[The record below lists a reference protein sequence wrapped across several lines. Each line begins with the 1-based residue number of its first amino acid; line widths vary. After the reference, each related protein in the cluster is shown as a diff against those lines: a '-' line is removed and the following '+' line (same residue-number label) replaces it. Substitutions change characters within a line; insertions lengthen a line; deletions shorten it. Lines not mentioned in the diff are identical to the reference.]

1 MLSLIMFQIS
11 IQNSCFLLKTSWK
24 HTPNAAIAETEFGVY
39 TNWVVTQLLI
49 DHVYL
54 NHLATRITDKWVL
67 TNLQHLKQYGFLG
80 YFFVQSQSTMPVLT
94 LHHSAYKWQIKL
106 GDLDRSILNSLGLH

>member
-1 MLSLIMFQIS
+1 M
-11 IQNSCFLLKTSWK
+11 
-24 HTPNAAIAETEFGVY
+24 PNVAIAGTELGVW

-54 NHLATRITDKWVL
+54 THLATHITGKRVL

-80 YFFVQSQSTMPVLT
+80 YFFVQSQSSMSVLAP
-94 LHHSAYKWQIKL
+94 HHSAYKWQIKL